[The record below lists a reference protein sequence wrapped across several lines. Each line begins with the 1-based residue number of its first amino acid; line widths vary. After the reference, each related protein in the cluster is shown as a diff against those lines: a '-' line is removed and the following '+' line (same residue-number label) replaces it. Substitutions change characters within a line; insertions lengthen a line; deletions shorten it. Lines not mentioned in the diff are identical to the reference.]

1 MTSVMGKE
9 IITSFIM
16 AGKEVR
22 GYMNSD
28 VELKRDEEIGI
39 SFKNSG
45 VFVFDYESG
54 ERYL

>member
-9 IITSFIM
+9 VITSFVLG
-16 AGKEVR
+16 GKEVR

-28 VELKRDEEIGI
+28 AELERDQEIGI
-39 SFKNSG
+39 SFKKTG